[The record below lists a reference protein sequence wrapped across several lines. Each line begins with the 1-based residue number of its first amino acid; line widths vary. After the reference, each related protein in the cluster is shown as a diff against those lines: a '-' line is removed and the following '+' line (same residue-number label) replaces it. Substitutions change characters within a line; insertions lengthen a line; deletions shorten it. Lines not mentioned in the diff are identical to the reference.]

1 MYTWRIASCLV
12 IALACAAPFAAQ
24 GVKRKPQLAAVCPDP
39 TVKCRTTYTFAPNAL
54 PFRIPRNAFIYE
66 SEFFYAVILKT
77 NPAQNGENCEAFIPE
92 DERLQA
98 QRLFPRHKVFTSRC
112 YEPGLN
118 FYTNVKSEALFMAV
132 YAGRT
137 RSSSAAVLRAV
148 RASGQFPG
156 AQLRRMQT
164 GINGT

>member
-1 MYTWRIASCLV
+1 MLVCASQ
-12 IALACAAPFAAQ
+12 AASQ
-24 GVKRKPQLAAVCPDP
+24 SVKRKGKLAVVCPNP
-39 TVKCRTTYTFAPNAL
+39 AVKCPTSHPFAPNDL
-54 PFRIPRNAFIYE
+54 PFRVPRNAFIYE

-92 DERLQA
+92 DERLQI
-98 QRLFPRHKVFTSRC
+98 QTLFLRYKVFTSRC

-137 RSSSAAVLRAV
+137 RSSAAGVLRAV
-148 RASGQFPG
+148 KATKRFPG
-156 AQLRRMQT
+156 AYLRRMQA